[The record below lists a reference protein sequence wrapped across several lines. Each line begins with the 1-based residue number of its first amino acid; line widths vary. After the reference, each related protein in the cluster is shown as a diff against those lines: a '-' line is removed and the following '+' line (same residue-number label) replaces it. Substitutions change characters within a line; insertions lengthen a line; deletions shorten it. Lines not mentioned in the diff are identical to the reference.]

1 MVCFIA
7 KHQYPE
13 RLSKFNKMT
22 IIVKYFGLVADITNK
37 KEELFSLNESLLT
50 TRDLLTYIHQ
60 KYTDLKDTS
69 FVIAVNKTYIEA
81 IRGQSQEK
89 AYFSWRS
96 PFSSPARFEFIL
108 VRNPFAQ

>member
-1 MVCFIA
+1 
-7 KHQYPE
+7 
-13 RLSKFNKMT
+13 MT

-69 FVIAVNKTYIEA
+69 FVIAVNKTIA
-81 IRGQSQEK
+81 TNDLKLNNKDII
-89 AYFSWRS
+89 ALL
-96 PFSSPARFEFIL
+96 P
-108 VRNPFAQ
+108 PFAGG

>member
-69 FVIAVNKTYIEA
+69 FVIAVNKTIA
-81 IRGQSQEK
+81 TNDLKLNNKDII
-89 AYFSWRS
+89 ALL
-96 PFSSPARFEFIL
+96 P
-108 VRNPFAQ
+108 PFAGG